1 MNLENIIF
9 DFFNKK
15 NNFYNIKGDKIH
27 DEKVKAYYY
36 NTKHYLL
43 DNFTVG
49 DKVGI
54 HVQKDYKYILSM
66 LVCFELGITMIPL
79 STSWPIRRL
88 HDIIKISEPDI
99 IITDTTETLN
109 CKTIQIK
116 DILNFSI
123 ARRVSRIQNID
134 KNNIAYIIFTSGS
147 TGKPKGVM
155 IKRKSY
161 VNFINWV
168 DEYFS
173 DISEKDKLL
182 STADFTFDLSLIDI
196 ALLLSKNIHI
206 YISKFKG
213 NVFELLAEIEE
224 LKISTMA
231 TVPNNFQMLLSNG
244 VFERGDLSSLRHLL
258 VGGARFS
265 YGLYLKFQKKM
276 KSVNIY
282 NLYGPT
288 EATVYCSVKKITFDD
303 SDLHGENISVGKSI
317 LNSKFLLIN
326 NDNEKINNYEQGRLL
341 IGGLQVM
348 HGYIK
353 NKKKSQEVLISTN
366 KEVFYDTGDLAFK
379 NTNGDMFIIGR
390 LDDSIKVDGYKVNL
404 SDIDS
409 NIQKLDY
416 VDECATIAIKDSI
429 KENIMIAY
437 IKTQK
442 TITTT
447 IIYQDLGRI
456 MPSYQIPRKLL
467 LVKNLPVNNSGKI
480 CKITLQEEYKE
491 SITPQKKPNYL
502 KVKKPI
508 IKQ

>member
-1 MNLENIIF
+1 
-9 DFFNKK
+9 
-15 NNFYNIKGDKIH
+15 
-27 DEKVKAYYY
+27 
-36 NTKHYLL
+36 
-43 DNFTVG
+43 
-49 DKVGI
+49 
-54 HVQKDYKYILSM
+54 
-66 LVCFELGITMIPL
+66 
-79 STSWPIRRL
+79 
-88 HDIIKISEPDI
+88 
-99 IITDTTETLN
+99 
-109 CKTIQIK
+109 
-116 DILNFSI
+116 
-123 ARRVSRIQNID
+123 
-134 KNNIAYIIFTSGS
+134 
-147 TGKPKGVM
+147 
-155 IKRKSY
+155 
-161 VNFINWV
+161 
-168 DEYFS
+168 
-173 DISEKDKLL
+173 
-182 STADFTFDLSLIDI
+182 
-196 ALLLSKNIHI
+196 
-206 YISKFKG
+206 
-213 NVFELLAEIEE
+213 
-224 LKISTMA
+224 
-231 TVPNNFQMLLSNG
+231 
-244 VFERGDLSSLRHLL
+244 
-258 VGGARFS
+258 
-265 YGLYLKFQKKM
+265 M